1 MFISLPRSVAL
12 SNIQIY
18 ALRQSP
24 VAPIRPAVRFLSSG
38 TPSIKILLWKLTY
51 YPLYLPETS
60 APDIRTRL
68 RDDLKQSMRSKNS
81 FRTTTIRSVLAEITN
96 ADKANKDTPITQDA
110 IYSLLHKS
118 ITRRNDSAT
127 QFRSASRPDLASKE
141 DAESELL
148 SSFLPPQ
155 LTDVEVEDKLRIAFT
170 SLQEAGTA
178 GNLNPNALVGKLL
191 KSFYETTERA
201 SVKADAVSKRAREI
215 VQAAAK

>member
-1 MFISLPRSVAL
+1 MLISLSRSVAL
-12 SNIQIY
+12 RNIQLY
-18 ALRQSP
+18 ALRQSR
-24 VAPIRPAVRFLSSG
+24 VTPIQLAVRFLSCE
-38 TPSIKILLWKLTY
+38 TP
-51 YPLYLPETS
+51 

-81 FRTTTIRSVLAEITN
+81 FRATTVRSVLAEITN
-96 ADKANKDTPITQDA
+96 ADKANKDAPITQDS

-118 ITRRNDSAT
+118 IARRNDSAT

-155 LTDVEVEDKLRIAFT
+155 LTDVEVEDKLRTAFT

-178 GNLNPNALVGKLL
+178 GNLNSNALVGKLL

-201 SVKADAVSKRAREI
+201 SVKADAVSKKAREI
-215 VQAAAK
+215 VQAAAKS